1 LRLYAATGDAIARLD
16 EGADGWEVEL
26 SLEGSG
32 AQCLAVDPASPDTV
46 FAGLREHGV
55 RRSRD
60 GGRSW
65 DDARLPRPGVFSLA
79 VSAADGRVYAGC
91 EPSAL
96 FVSENGGD
104 SWRELTTLLDLPS
117 QPTWSFPPRPWTS
130 HVRWIA
136 PSPHEAGLLL
146 VGIELGGLMR
156 SLDGGESWQDHRP
169 GAQRDVH
176 SLAWHPV
183 DSARAYEAGGGGS
196 AWSLDRGDT
205 WHAADTGRDRHY
217 TWAVAPDPGDAQRW
231 FVSASTGPF
240 AAHGGRDPQ
249 ACIYRW
255 EEDGPW
261 QALGGGLPE
270 PLDAM
275 PYALAHGGDRLF
287 AGLADGRLFATTD
300 RGESWNA
307 LRLGGDR
314 LTELHALVVASDQG
328 A

>member
-65 DDARLPRPGVFSLA
+65 DDVALPRPGVFSLA

-104 SWRELTTLLDLPS
+104 SWRELTTLLELPS

>member
-1 LRLYAATGDAIARLD
+1 
-16 EGADGWEVEL
+16 
-26 SLEGSG
+26 
-32 AQCLAVDPASPDTV
+32 
-46 FAGLREHGV
+46 
-55 RRSRD
+55 
-60 GGRSW
+60 
-65 DDARLPRPGVFSLA
+65 
-79 VSAADGRVYAGC
+79 
-91 EPSAL
+91 
-96 FVSENGGD
+96 
-104 SWRELTTLLDLPS
+104 
-117 QPTWSFPPRPWTS
+117 
-130 HVRWIA
+130 
-136 PSPHEAGLLL
+136 
-146 VGIELGGLMR
+146 MR